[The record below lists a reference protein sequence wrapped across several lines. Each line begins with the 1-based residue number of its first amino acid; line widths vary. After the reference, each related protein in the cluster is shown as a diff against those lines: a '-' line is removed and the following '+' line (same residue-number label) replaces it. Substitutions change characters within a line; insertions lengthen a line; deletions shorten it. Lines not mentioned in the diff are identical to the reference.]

1 MLTSQL
7 PCQKLI
13 FVRIGGII
21 LLSEKDVI
29 DLYNAGITRK
39 VMSSILGISIEV
51 ANYRVKRAIQ
61 CKRLTIKR
69 RRYTYNTERELLL
82 AMKDRNI
89 KPSDSLLLNIRRYYS
104 TIDEPYGEQYVA
116 IINMYEKHYSKR
128 QIMKI
133 TKYNYKT
140 VYCAINHYMLSEIKN
155 EEFQYKKMVKNAKY
169 LYNNGY
175 SIQAIADFYGK
186 SIECINNILKS
197 KI

>member
-140 VYCAINHYMLSEIKN
+140 VYCAISHYMLSEIKN

-169 LYNNGY
+169 LYKNGY

>member
-69 RRYTYNTERELLL
+69 RRYAYNTERELLL

-140 VYCAINHYMLSEIKN
+140 VYCAINHYMLSEVKN
-155 EEFQYKKMVKNAKY
+155 EEFQYKKMIKNVKY
-169 LYNNGY
+169 LYKNGY

>member
-186 SIECINNILKS
+186 STECINNILKS

>member
-51 ANYRVKRAIQ
+51 ANYRVKRAMQ
-61 CKRLTIKR
+61 CKHLTIKR

-140 VYCAINHYMLSEIKN
+140 VYCAISHYMLSEIKN

-169 LYNNGY
+169 LYKNGY

-186 SIECINNILKS
+186 NIECINNILKS

>member
-21 LLSEKDVI
+21 LLNEKDVI

-169 LYNNGY
+169 LYKNGY

>member
-155 EEFQYKKMVKNAKY
+155 EEFQYKKMVKNVKY
-169 LYNNGY
+169 LYKNGY

>member
-169 LYNNGY
+169 LYKNGY

-186 SIECINNILKS
+186 NIECINNILKS

>member
-104 TIDEPYGEQYVA
+104 TIDEPYGEQYIA

-186 SIECINNILKS
+186 NIECINNILKS

>member
-169 LYNNGY
+169 LYKNGY

>member
-51 ANYRVKRAIQ
+51 ANYRVKRAMQ
-61 CKRLTIKR
+61 CKHLTIKR

-140 VYCAINHYMLSEIKN
+140 VYCAISHYMLSEIKN

>member
-186 SIECINNILKS
+186 NIECINNILKS